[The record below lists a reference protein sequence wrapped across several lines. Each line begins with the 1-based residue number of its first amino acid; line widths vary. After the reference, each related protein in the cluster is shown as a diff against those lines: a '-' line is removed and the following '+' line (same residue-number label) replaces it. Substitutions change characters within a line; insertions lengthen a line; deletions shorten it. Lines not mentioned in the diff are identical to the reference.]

1 MLLLLLLLR
10 LVPAL
15 LAVVPDEATGIIAG
29 KDGLMGEVGA
39 LLEVMILDIPM
50 LTDVDEAVVLKGRL
64 LEATE
69 TSA

>member
-1 MLLLLLLLR
+1 MLLLLLT

-15 LAVVPDEATGIIAG
+15 LAVVPDEATGMITG
-29 KDGLMGEVGA
+29 NDGLMGEVGA
-39 LLEVMILDIPM
+39 LLEVMTLDMPM